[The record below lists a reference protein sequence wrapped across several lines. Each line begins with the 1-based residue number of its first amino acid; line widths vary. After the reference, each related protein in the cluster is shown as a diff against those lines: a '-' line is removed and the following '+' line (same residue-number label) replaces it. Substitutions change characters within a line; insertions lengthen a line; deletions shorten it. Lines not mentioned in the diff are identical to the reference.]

1 MKNYT
6 IRYYAAESDFIAIMD
21 ENERGMAIYDLV
33 GVEFSE
39 RTGGYDRDMQIAE
52 KFIDQLI
59 KDGVHYEKSYPY
71 EDLGYND
78 ILDSRDITLDEIGL
92 TEAEF
97 EYAAAMSREQLDE
110 LASDLYGGGWTEYDA
125 DIAQSDY
132 SLFDAEAEY
141 IAEQLKE
148 MCMDGNV
155 QYGEGVDG
163 FDLFDGCG
171 RYVGFIYSDVTNRE
185 QDREALSECETIRDV
200 FNAFDNIDLG
210 HSEVFRTEAQKNEI

>member
-1 MKNYT
+1 MKYT
-6 IRYYAAESDFIAIMD
+6 VSYCKTKEEHYIAITN
-21 ENERGMAIYDLV
+21 ENERGVTMDTTCF
-33 GVEFSE
+33 ERMFDSE
-39 RTGGYDRDMQIAE
+39 QDEQIAE
-52 KFIDQLI
+52 RIVEALI
-59 KDGVHYEKSYPY
+59 KKGIDISCLRPY
-71 EDLGYND
+71 EDLGYNN

-97 EYAAAMSREQLDE
+97 EYAAAMSREQLDK

-132 SLFDAEAEY
+132 SLFDAETEY

-155 QYGEGVDG
+155 QYGELTDG

-171 RYVGFIYSDVTNRE
+171 RYVGFIYSDISNRE

-200 FNAFDNIDLG
+200 FNTFDNIDLG
-210 HSEVFRTEAQKNEI
+210 SSEVLRH